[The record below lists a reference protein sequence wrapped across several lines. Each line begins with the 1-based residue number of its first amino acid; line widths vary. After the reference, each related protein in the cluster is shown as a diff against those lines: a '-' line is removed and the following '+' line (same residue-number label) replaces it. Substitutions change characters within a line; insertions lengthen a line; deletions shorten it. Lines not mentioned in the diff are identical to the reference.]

1 MDRAD
6 SPDTGPGHPG
16 PADIDTFLALDVRAG
31 VITHAEPHAGARQ
44 PAFLLRVDFGP
55 AIGEKGSS
63 AQLTRRYAPEALVG
77 SVVLGVVNLPPR
89 RVAGYVSEVLVL
101 GVVDPADPGDVVLV
115 RPDPGA
121 GDRDVRGWRL
131 A

>member
-1 MDRAD
+1 ME
-6 SPDTGPGHPG
+6 
-16 PADIDTFLALDVRAG
+16 PADIDTFLALDIRAG
-31 VITHAEPHAGARQ
+31 VITHAEAHTEARR
-44 PAFLLRVDFGP
+44 PAFRLRVDFGP
-55 AIGEKGSS
+55 EIGEKKSS
-63 AQLTRRYAPEALVG
+63 AQLTRRYSPGMLVG

-115 RPDPGA
+115 RPDPGTS
-121 GDRDVRGWRL
+121 GRDIRGWRL